1 MDEHL
6 AFLKPDNISL
16 EEAATVGVGAL
27 VSLIYMGNTTILTLS
42 RQQVWA

>member
-16 EEAATVGVGAL
+16 GEAATVGVGAL
-27 VSLIYMGNTTILTLS
+27 VSPAREANKIIID
-42 RQQVWA
+42 

>member
-6 AFLKPDNISL
+6 AFLKPGNISL

-27 VSLIYMGNTTILTLS
+27 VSPGF
-42 RQQVWA
+42 